1 MQSVTFT
8 NTAPPITIGAPQ
20 CDAGGQ
26 CLYPWTEAGVSHGD
40 FEGTYIASGVATASA
55 TGALAVS
62 RMDILTGTIAGC
74 GTGTLVLRMT
84 EDLGPSP
91 KPSEWQVVEG
101 FGTGDL
107 AGVRGH
113 GDGIGAQ
120 TPDGLTTTLSGRLH
134 CGG

>member
-1 MQSVTFT
+1 M
-8 NTAPPITIGAPQ
+8 
-20 CDAGGQ
+20 
-26 CLYPWTEAGVSHGD
+26 SHGD
-40 FEGTYIASGVATASA
+40 FEGTYIASGVATASSS
-55 TGALAVS
+55 GALAVS

-91 KPSEWQVVEG
+91 KPSRWSVVEG

-107 AGVRGH
+107 ASVRGQ

-120 TPDGLTTTLSGRLH
+120 TPDGLTTTLTGWLR